1 MSETTVTLAELGIT
15 HDEYLECVRLANL
28 AKDEKTNQPSL
39 DEQLAAWL
47 KERNAGMVF
56 IAKGPNSGTP
66 VPISDFI
73 RNDGLHVPAGWPL
86 DITVVEKRQQ

>member
-1 MSETTVTLAELGIT
+1 MSETAVTLAELGIT

-47 KERNAGMVF
+47 KENGAGMV
-56 IAKGPNSGTP
+56 ITVRGPNSGTP
-66 VPISDFI
+66 VPISDFLRKKEFRI
-73 RNDGLHVPAGWPL
+73 PADWTL
-86 DITVVEKRQQ
+86 NVMVVEVKR